1 MTIRCAGGRTVT
13 RSEPKVQERARQLPA
28 QEPLF
33 HVVLLDDDEHTYDY
47 VIRMLCMIFGFSA
60 QEARAMAREV
70 DTTGRVVVATT
81 HRERAELKCEQIIAF
96 GPDPLIVYSR
106 GSMRAHIEPTA

>member
-1 MTIRCAGGRTVT
+1 MAKPAASPEIEVR
-13 RSEPKVQERARQLPA
+13 EQEQLI
-28 QEPLF
+28 PLY

-47 VIRMLCMIFGFSA
+47 VVRMLVRLFAYSVRESF
-60 QEARAMAREV
+60 AMAREV

-81 HRERAELKCEQIIAF
+81 HRERAELKCEQIAGF

-106 GSMRAHIEPTA
+106 GSMRACIEPCI

>member
-1 MTIRCAGGRTVT
+1 MGHETVT
-13 RSEPKVQERARQLPA
+13 QPRTDAEPRALPTP
-28 QEPLF
+28 EPLV

-47 VIRMLCMIFGFSA
+47 VVRMLVVLFAHSVR
-60 QEARAMAREV
+60 EAFAMAREV

-81 HRERAELKCEQIIAF
+81 HRERAELKCEQIAAF

-106 GSMRAHIEPTA
+106 GSMRACIEPCS